1 MFQNLTNK
9 LSSVFDGL
17 SRRGTLSEDDVTKA
31 LREVR
36 LALLEA
42 DVSLPVAKQF
52 IEQVKEKAVGQNVL
66 KSISPAQMVIKI
78 VHDQLVELLGAK
90 ATEISLN
97 TQPPAVILMAGLQG
111 AGKTTTTAK
120 LARWLTQKKNKKVLL
135 VSLDVYR
142 PAAQEQLAILAQQVN
157 VPSLDIMPG
166 QKPLDITKRA
176 LKQAKSDGV
185 DVLILDTA
193 GRTHV
198 DEDMMREAQ
207 EIQSLSQPIETFLV
221 ADSMTGQD
229 AVNSAKAFHEALPL
243 TGIILT
249 RVDGD
254 SRGGAALSMKMTT
267 GCPIKFIGLGEKV
280 DQFDVFHPERIAG
293 RILDKGDVVSLV
305 EQAAESFDQAEA
317 EKLSKK
323 MAKGKF
329 DLNDLANQLRQMQ
342 KMGGMGKLM
351 SMIPGINKMK
361 DKLGTA
367 GLEDKS
373 VTHQI
378 ALIQSMT
385 PQERRYP
392 KLLNASRK
400 RRVAAGSGL
409 DVPQINK
416 LLKQH
421 EAMGK
426 MMKKMKKMKKS
437 DLSALEGKMGQ
448 LPNNPF
454 NPN

>member
-9 LSSVFDGL
+9 LSTVFDGL
-17 SRRGTLSEDDVTKA
+17 NRRGTLSEEDVNKA

-42 DVSLPVAKQF
+42 DVSLPIAKQF
-52 IEQVKEKAVGQNVL
+52 IDQVKEKAIGQEIV
-66 KSISPAQMVIKI
+66 KSISPAQMVIKL
-78 VHDQLVELLGAK
+78 VHDQLVELLGAET
-90 ATEISLN
+90 AELSLN

-111 AGKTTTTAK
+111 GGKTTASAK
-120 LARWLTQKKNKKVLL
+120 LARWLIQKKNKKVL
-135 VSLDVYR
+135 VASLDIYR
-142 PAAQEQLAILAQQVN
+142 PAAQEQLAILAKQIN
-157 VPSLDIMPG
+157 TPSLEVVPG
-166 QKPLDITKRA
+166 QSPADITKRA
-176 LKQAKSDGV
+176 LKLAKAEGY

-193 GRTHV
+193 GRTHI
-198 DEDMMREAQ
+198 DESMMQEAQ
-207 EIQSLSQPIETFLV
+207 EIHEISKPIETFLV
-221 ADSMTGQD
+221 VDSMTGQD
-229 AVNSAKAFHEALPL
+229 AVNSAKSFNAALPL

-254 SRGGAALSMKMTT
+254 SRGGAALSMKLAT
-267 GCPIKFIGLGEKV
+267 GCPIKFIGLGEKI

-305 EQAAESFDQAEA
+305 EQAAESFDEAAA

-329 DLNDLANQLRQMQ
+329 DLNDLASQLRQMQ

-361 DKLGTA
+361 DKLGSA
-367 GLEDKS
+367 GLEEKS
-373 VTHQI
+373 IAHQI

-400 RRVAAGSGL
+400 RRVAQGSGL
-409 DVPQINK
+409 DVPLINK

-421 EAMGK
+421 EGMGK

-437 DLSALEGKMGQ
+437 DLAALESKMGQ
-448 LPNNPF
+448 LPNSPF
-454 NPN
+454 NQ